1 MQSGSESYTFVPI
14 YDTSG
19 KYLNI
24 VVVVDLIEKIRSRS
38 KIVTTRSRIILTVD
52 LKLKIKLSF
61 IIS

>member
-1 MQSGSESYTFVPI
+1 MQSGSESYTFVTI
-14 YDTSG
+14 CDTSG